1 MKDWFDTGLPVWDN
15 PLLQQGETRIMPS
28 RRDRRRIGLLLPS
41 SNTTQ
46 EPEFN
51 RVIPDGV
58 TVHVGR
64 LPLRTVE
71 PASTSRI
78 VKDIETESRK
88 LADADVD
95 AIVLA
100 ATAPSSRNG
109 LGYDQELIKRIE
121 TASGKKATT
130 ASTALIQALTTLAVK
145 RLVIGAAWSEATAV
159 ISAAFIKASGFTV
172 LAHSAMG
179 HVSNLE
185 IGMLAEQT
193 AFDMGI
199 AIDRPDAQAVMLAGG
214 NWPTLGIVERL
225 ESVIAKPVLT
235 TNQVSLWAVLRLAGY
250 HAPVFGWGR
259 LLREHMA

>member
-1 MKDWFDTGLPVWDN
+1 
-15 PLLQQGETRIMPS
+15 MPS
-28 RRDRRRIGLLLPS
+28 RPHRRRIGLLLPS

-46 EPEFN
+46 EPEFT
-51 RVIPDGV
+51 RIMPDGV
-58 TVHVGR
+58 TLHVAR

-71 PASTSRI
+71 PSSTARI
-78 VKDIETESRK
+78 VEDIEAESQK

-109 LGYDQELIKRIE
+109 IGYDQELIKRIE

-130 ASTALIQALTTLAVK
+130 AATALIQALTAIDAA
-145 RLVIGAAWSEATAV
+145 RLVIGAPWSEGINVT
-159 ISAAFIKASGFTV
+159 SAEFIEASGFTV
-172 LAHSAMG
+172 LAHQALG

-185 IGMLAEQT
+185 IGVLEEQT
-193 AFDMGI
+193 AFDMGV
-199 AIDRPDAQAVMLAGG
+199 AVDRPDAQAVMLACG
-214 NWPTLGIVERL
+214 NWMTMGIVDRL
-225 ESVIAKPVLT
+225 EAAIGKPVLT

-259 LLREHMA
+259 LLRDFMA

>member
-1 MKDWFDTGLPVWDN
+1 
-15 PLLQQGETRIMPS
+15 MPA
-28 RRDRRRIGLLLPS
+28 RQDCRRIGLLLPS

-46 EPEFN
+46 EPEFT
-51 RVIPDGV
+51 RILPDGV
-58 TVHVGR
+58 TLHVAR

-71 PASTSRI
+71 PSSTARI
-78 VKDIETESRK
+78 VEDIETESQK

-109 LGYDQELIKRIE
+109 LGYDQELIRRIE

-130 ASTALIQALTTLAVK
+130 ASTALIQALTALQVK
-145 RLVIGAAWSEATAV
+145 RLVIAAPWSEATNV
-159 ISAAFIKASGFTV
+159 TSAAFIEASGFTV
-172 LAHSAMG
+172 LAHRALG

-185 IGMLAEQT
+185 IGLLGEQT
-193 AFDMGI
+193 AYDLGV
-199 AIDRPDAQAVMLAGG
+199 ALDRPEAQAVMLACG
-214 NWPTLGIVERL
+214 NWLTMGIVDRL
-225 ESVIAKPVLT
+225 ESMIGKPVPT

-259 LLREHMA
+259 LLRDYMA